1 MSQTFPA
8 PASNYPSGFNN
19 ITLRG
24 IPITQVQPGQVYWVS
39 NSALSILP
47 GHINGSD
54 GNNGSFSAPFSTIQ
68 KGIDSCVAGRGDIVF
83 VKPGH
88 AETIT
93 SATTLLFNKAGVAIV
108 GLGQGTSAPTLTYTT
123 ANTATIPVSADN
135 ISIVGFRFVGNFLSI
150 ASAITV
156 AAAKYFTVEYCD
168 VSDTDATHNFL
179 SFITTTVSTNS
190 DYLWAETNNIVTIGT
205 TNNAAAFVVLNT
217 MTGLTLVENRVTN
230 TLDRANVSNFLSHAA
245 LVLIN
250 AVVAR
255 NTLFSANSTNTSVGM
270 LISTTATTGSGMA
283 YDNYIRALDVAAAII
298 VNAVAIQWGMFN
310 NLYIGDGASLS
321 GFVLPAIGSDA

>member
-8 PASNYPSGFNN
+8 PASNYPAGFNN

-24 IPITQVQPGQVYWVS
+24 IPITQSHPGQVFWVGNNAS
-39 NSALSILP
+39 SILP
-47 GHINGSD
+47 GQVNGSD
-54 GNNGSFSAPFSTIQ
+54 GNQGSFSSSYSTIQ
-68 KGIDSCVAGRGDIVF
+68 KALDSCVAGRGDIIF

-93 SATTLLFNKAGVAIV
+93 SATTLLLNKAGVAII
-108 GLGQGTSAPTLTYTT
+108 GLGNGTYAPTLTFTT

-135 ISIVGFRFVGNFLSI
+135 MSLINFRLVGNFLSI

-156 AAAKYFTVEYCD
+156 VAAKYFTVQNCD
-168 VSDTDATHNFL
+168 VSDTSAILNFL
-179 SFITTTVSTNS
+179 SFITTTVSVNS
-190 DYLWAETNNIVTIGT
+190 DYLYIADNNIVTIGT

-217 MTGLTLVENRVTN
+217 MTGLTIIENRVTN

-245 LVLIN
+245 LVMTN

-270 LISTTATTGSGMA
+270 LISTTATTGTGMA
-283 YDNYIRALDVAAAII
+283 YDNYIRGLDIAAAII

-321 GFVLPAIGSDA
+321 GFVLPAIGTDA